1 MKLRNVVPAVIAG
14 VAVAGAIAKDAV
26 AQVGTVTRQ
35 TVENFV
41 GVSTDGSETGIY
53 ELVEMV
59 ETGVLVA
66 FGLAV
71 VVAGFMVGRKILR
84 YVRGAG

>member
-1 MKLRNVVPAVIAG
+1 MHKLTGNPKI
-14 VAVAGAIAKDAV
+14 IDNHPSIDACHDITIM
-26 AQVGTVTRQ
+26 QCSQ
-35 TVENFV
+35 SVENFV

-53 ELVEMV
+53 ELVQMV
-59 ETGVLVA
+59 QTGVLVA

-71 VVAGFMVGRKILR
+71 VVAGFFVGRKILR

>member
-1 MKLRNVVPAVIAG
+1 MKLRNVVPAGIAG
-14 VAVAGAIAKDAV
+14 VVVAGAIANDAV

-35 TVENFV
+35 SVENFV

-59 ETGVLVA
+59 QTGVLVA

-71 VVAGFMVGRKILR
+71 VVAGFIVGRKILR